1 MTHDEASNHPSDDI
15 SAHQQRQGSNH
26 PTALTPQNNKMGDD
40 KVGGDKMGNV
50 EGTPSSTSQDF
61 PQFSFDTPSSN
72 ALSNHAPSSSS
83 PNSTPSSGWLSGKLG
98 VLIGV
103 GIGLVLGVAVVPR
116 LIGSNQPSRADTT
129 SETPA
134 VTAQDS
140 TLSTQSVTVA
150 TVGSTQIQRTLEA
163 TGTVIPSDLL
173 PILAKSSG
181 LQIQQVLVDEGDRV
195 VAGQPLA
202 LLDQSVLRTEIAGAE
217 ADLEAARARVIQREA
232 ALAQAKAR
240 LAEAQAN
247 LERYDNLSSQG
258 AVSEQEFD
266 TRATTAATAQE
277 DVRVA
282 EANISSA
289 LADVRSE
296 EAQLERLNTQL
307 GQAIVTAPAD
317 GIVAERFA
325 RVGDVTSGSQAL
337 FTVIRDR
344 LLELDVN
351 IPETQLPA
359 IRLGSTVAIRSDADP
374 RLQIQGQVQEI
385 SPLIDPQTR
394 EASVKINLPDS
405 AKLRSGMFLRAS
417 LTTGVVQGL
426 TLPAAAVLPQS
437 DGNALVYRVG
447 PDSHVQ
453 AQPIVL
459 GELLDGG
466 NPETATIEI
475 LQGLQAGDRIVVE
488 GASYLKDGDAIN
500 IVQN

>member
-1 MTHDEASNHPSDDI
+1 
-15 SAHQQRQGSNH
+15 
-26 PTALTPQNNKMGDD
+26 
-40 KVGGDKMGNV
+40 
-50 EGTPSSTSQDF
+50 
-61 PQFSFDTPSSN
+61 
-72 ALSNHAPSSSS
+72 
-83 PNSTPSSGWLSGKLG
+83 
-98 VLIGV
+98 
-103 GIGLVLGVAVVPR
+103 
-116 LIGSNQPSRADTT
+116 
-129 SETPA
+129 
-134 VTAQDS
+134 
-140 TLSTQSVTVA
+140 
-150 TVGSTQIQRTLEA
+150 
-163 TGTVIPSDLL
+163 
-173 PILAKSSG
+173 
-181 LQIQQVLVDEGDRV
+181 
-195 VAGQPLA
+195 
-202 LLDQSVLRTEIAGAE
+202 
-217 ADLEAARARVIQREA
+217 
-232 ALAQAKAR
+232 
-240 LAEAQAN
+240 
-247 LERYDNLSSQG
+247 
-258 AVSEQEFD
+258 
-266 TRATTAATAQE
+266 
-277 DVRVA
+277 
-282 EANISSA
+282 
-289 LADVRSE
+289 
-296 EAQLERLNTQL
+296 L

-374 RLQIQGQVQEI
+374 QLQIQGQVQEI

-447 PDSHVQ
+447 PDNHVQ
-453 AQPIVL
+453 SQPIVL

-475 LQGLQAGDRIVVE
+475 LQGLQVGDRILVE
-488 GASYLKDGDAIN
+488 GAGYLKGGDAIN